1 MKSIELRQLF
11 AEYNGDPHQL
21 AAIDVL
27 AESMPSDLLDKDSD
41 WVVIYRAAPAPKAG
55 RFVQ

>member
-1 MKSIELRQLF
+1 MKNVDLRSLF
-11 AEYNGDPHQL
+11 EEFRGDPHQL

-27 AESMPSDLLDKDSD
+27 AENMPSDLLDRDSD
-41 WVVIYRAAPAPKAG
+41 WIVIYRAAPEPKAG